1 MSAGHSHGHH
11 HDDHGQETGPHGTGH
26 VFHPGHADLHGITV
40 VVELQAGGLYVGR
53 YHEET
58 PSGLLLHDA
67 AQWTPGSAAATPA
80 EFVARMLKFGVRAD
94 CRHVVVPGAE
104 VRQVTRLVEWGEGK

>member
-1 MSAGHSHGHH
+1 MSVGHAYGH
-11 HDDHGQETGPHGTGH
+11 DHGDHGLETGSQGTGH

-67 AQWTPGSAAATPA
+67 AQWIPGSAAATPA

-94 CRHVVVPGAE
+94 HRHVIVPGAD
-104 VRQVTRLVEWGEGK
+104 VRQMTRLVEWSGAK